1 MEPHKEN
8 RLDSWLLRKLPP
20 GLRSQV
26 VLPAGIQADPLQTI
40 DNLLVQAY
48 HLFNRCC
55 QQGHDQEAI
64 CWMNAFSGWLVI
76 RARVVKA
83 LEIKDRFEEIVTS
96 VLEEPMDDL
105 MLDLNESP
113 AERKRGKTGENRVC
127 WGWVIAS
134 EPPPMRRAATKRRD
148 LSPCRSG
155 EWGDLV
161 SEAKDEDTNVRK
173 AG

>member
-48 HLFNRCC
+48 HFCIRCC
-55 QQGHDQEAI
+55 HQGHDQEAI
-64 CWMNAFSGWLVI
+64 CWMNAFAGWLMI

-83 LEIKDRFEEIVTS
+83 LERKDRFEKMVTG

-105 MLDLNESP
+105 TQDLDGSP
-113 AERKRGKTGENRVC
+113 AEC
-127 WGWVIAS
+127 
-134 EPPPMRRAATKRRD
+134 
-148 LSPCRSG
+148 
-155 EWGDLV
+155 EW
-161 SEAKDEDTNVRK
+161 RK